1 MEKKSE
7 TAPAEMD
14 RRDFLT
20 TAGKFAIVTPPA
32 MTMLLSTSLSSP
44 AIAASGIGGGYGG
57 GSGSGAGGSTGGAS
71 AGGPP
76 GGQHHT
82 WWNNWSGKWWG
93 NWRNRV
99 G

>member
-1 MEKKSE
+1 MKKSMLMDKE
-7 TAPAEMD
+7 ADTAPAALD

-20 TAGKFAIVTPPA
+20 TAGKFALVTPPA

-57 GSGSGAGGSTGGAS
+57 SAAS
-71 AGGPP
+71 HEGKPP
-76 GGQHHT
+76 T

-93 NWRNRV
+93 SWRNRV